1 MVWGGGRDKMWAKL
15 LPLYLFK
22 YTMDDPASYFLAS
35 LIDGAQHSN
44 TLLKILA
51 KLCAVLFFVGA
62 NAFFVGAEFALV
74 SVRRPRLEARA
85 AAGSSRAQAALRLLA
100 NPTSFISA
108 TQLGITIASLALG
121 WIGEPTIASM
131 LEPIASSI
139 ASAGRAGYIAHLL
152 AIIIAFAAITFLH
165 IVLGELMPKMFAL
178 ERAEGLA
185 LFAARPLEVFAK
197 VFQWPLWIFNRTGA
211 ALGRLIG
218 LKSLLQHAAVYSE
231 VELRQLVD
239 ISRESGHLR
248 AEERRLIHR
257 VFEFSDTLVR
267 EVMVP
272 RPAIAAIS
280 ADCSPAEITQAF
292 QQHRY
297 SRLPV
302 YQGSLDNVVG
312 FIHSKDLTP
321 YLLRPQDFRLEYVLQ
336 PPMYVVDTARLE
348 DVLRQMQKAK
358 THFGFVVDEHGGVE
372 GIITLEDLL
381 EEIVGDISDEHDE
394 EVNEQINPVAERTY
408 LLDGSLAVR
417 DLNRRLKTSIPES
430 EAYTTIGGF
439 LMTVAGHVL
448 QPGEVIEHDELR
460 FHIEK
465 VERRRLLRVR
475 LELPEKK
482 VAETSGT
489 VTGAANASR

>member
-1 MVWGGGRDKMWAKL
+1 
-15 LPLYLFK
+15 
-22 YTMDDPASYFLAS
+22 MDDPASYYFAFLVGGSPFPTTLITVAS
-35 LIDGAQHSN
+35 K
-44 TLLKILA
+44 LLG
-51 KLCAVLFFVGA
+51 VLFFVAA
-62 NAFFVGAEFALV
+62 NGFFVGAEFALV
-74 SVRRPRLEARA
+74 SVRRTRLEARA
-85 AAGSSRAQAALRLLA
+85 AAGSRRAQAALRLTG
-100 NPTSFISA
+100 NPTLFISA

-121 WIGEPTIASM
+121 WIGEPTIAS
-131 LEPIASSI
+131 LLQPIAFRI
-139 ASAGRAGYIAHLL
+139 ASEGRAGYVAHAF
-152 AIIIAFAAITFLH
+152 AIVVAFAAITFLH

-185 LFAARPLEVFAK
+185 LFVARPLELFTK
-197 VFQWPLWIFNRTGA
+197 VFRAPLWIFNRTGA
-211 ALGRLIG
+211 TLGRLLG
-218 LKSLLQHAAVYSE
+218 LKASLQHTAVYSE
-231 VELRQLVD
+231 AELRQLID

-267 EVMVP
+267 EAMVP

-280 ADCSPAEITQAF
+280 ADCSLEDIKNAF
-292 QQHRY
+292 ENRY

-302 YQGSLDNVVG
+302 YRGSLDDVIG
-312 FIHSKDLTP
+312 FIHSKDLMP
-321 YLLRPQDFRLEYVLQ
+321 YLLRPEEFRIEYILQ

-348 DVLRQMQKAK
+348 DVLRQMQRKK

-394 EVNEQINPVAERTY
+394 EVNEQITEIEPRTY
-408 LLDGSLAVR
+408 LLDGALAVR
-417 DLNRRLKTSIPES
+417 DLNRRLKTALPES
-430 EAYTTIGGF
+430 DAYTTIGGF

-448 QPGEVIEHDELR
+448 QPGEVIEHDGLR
-460 FHIEK
+460 FRVEK

-482 VAETSGT
+482 EQTDAEPGHS
-489 VTGAANASR
+489 AANAR

>member
-1 MVWGGGRDKMWAKL
+1 
-15 LPLYLFK
+15 
-22 YTMDDPASYFLAS
+22 MDDPASYFLAS

-85 AAGSSRAQAALRLLA
+85 AAGSRRAQAAMRLLA

-139 ASAGRAGYIAHLL
+139 ASAGRAGYIAHLV

-218 LKSLLQHAAVYSE
+218 LKSSLQHTAVYSE

-267 EVMVP
+267 EAMVP

-280 ADCSPAEITQAF
+280 ADCSLAEITQAF

-448 QPGEVIEHDELR
+448 QPEEVIEHDGLR
-460 FHIEK
+460 FQIEK

-482 VAETSGT
+482 VAEASET
-489 VTGAANASR
+489 VTSAANASR